1 MPILYLISTWS
12 TLSAKNWE
20 PVPPMAKNWS
30 PGDSYHLVMTNIAA
44 IAIENGPV
52 EIVDFPIQH
61 GDFNHQDA
69 MGWTIYF
76 PWFAPG
82 WSHGRPVPKPTPRLR
97 PWWECARFP
106 WNNFPEIVSK
116 LEKFQELINTS
127 TQIGTP
133 KSGLATFYVSLCDMD
148 WSQNTQS
155 ASRNGVSNSCQWS
168 WRIVPRPYPLLL
180 KSPSIS
186 MDLLCVWWCHP
197 WFVCSEIPMACVW
210 NPHSYSNHQRIVSV
224 FQINEVLLNL
234 LVRFTQGI
242 FGNDPSHH

>member
-1 MPILYLISTWS
+1 M
-12 TLSAKNWE
+12 N
-20 PVPPMAKNWS
+20 
-30 PGDSYHLVMTNIAA
+30 HLL
-44 IAIENGPV
+44 
-52 EIVDFPIQH
+52 
-61 GDFNHQDA
+61 
-69 MGWTIYF
+69 

-180 KSPSIS
+180 KSHRSLWI
-186 MDLLCVWWCHP
+186 C
-197 WFVCSEIPMACVW
+197 FVCGDAIPDLFVVKFHGLRMKSSFLLKSPKNRFSVSNKRSVIKLTGAFYAGNFREWSQSSLVIIIPG
-210 NPHSYSNHQRIVSV
+210 NPHSHPFPTFSAGRIQWSEGAGSLGCPTGVARSWNSRV
-224 FQINEVLLNL
+224 TRKQPTKNWF
-234 LVRFTQGI
+234 LVCLFVCLFVTVV
-242 FGNDPSHH
+242 